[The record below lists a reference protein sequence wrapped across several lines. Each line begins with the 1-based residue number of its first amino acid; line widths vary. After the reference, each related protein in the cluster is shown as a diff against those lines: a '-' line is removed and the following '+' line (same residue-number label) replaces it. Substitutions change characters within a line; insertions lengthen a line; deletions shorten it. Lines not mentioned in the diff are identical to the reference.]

1 MNRPIGFDL
10 ADLTADDRR
19 ALRNSE
25 LATMHHRQ
33 TAALFTGLERG
44 HQAAKRRRQQQTRAA
59 LISAAK
65 VAGGVLGCIGFV
77 AYLAVFL
84 GV

>member
-19 ALRNSE
+19 ALRNQRAVHGHIERFNATIVPTARE
-25 LATMHHRQ
+25 L
-33 TAALFTGLERG
+33 
-44 HQAAKRRRQQQTRAA
+44 KRRRSHRTRDALVTAA
-59 LISAAK
+59 Q
-65 VAGGVLGCIGFV
+65 VAGGALACIGFV
-77 AYLAVFL
+77 AYVAVFL